1 MRIEQRKIRILACAI
16 ASIGVASGAALAEDG
31 YRNTYGF
38 GTTPTP
44 EELAAV
50 DIDAMGDGRGLP
62 PGRGS
67 YSTGKAVYEGK
78 CAACHGD
85 ELQGV
90 KEVSGPALI
99 GGRGTIGSKTSKPTI
114 ESFWP
119 YAPTVFDYVKRAMP
133 FNAPGSLSDDEIY
146 AVVAFILGE
155 AKITE
160 KNLEMDADTLAR
172 VRMPNRDG
180 FVSDPRP
187 DVFNFD

>member
-1 MRIEQRKIRILACAI
+1 MQIGKHKNGICAI
-16 ASIGVASGAALAEDG
+16 VIASFGIVSTGAFAGEG
-31 YRNTYGF
+31 YGGPYGF
-38 GTTPTP
+38 GTTPTA
-44 EELAAV
+44 EELAVV

-62 PGRGS
+62 PGSGR
-67 YSTGKAVYEGK
+67 YAEGKLIYAEK

-85 ELQGV
+85 VLEGV
-90 KEVSGPALI
+90 KDVSGPALI
-99 GGRGTIGSKTSKPTI
+99 GGRGTIGSENSKPTI

-133 FNAPGSLSDDEIY
+133 FDAPGSLSDDEIY

-155 AKITE
+155 AVIVAKDQ
-160 KNLEMDADTLAR
+160 EMNAETLAL

-180 FVSDPRP
+180 FVSDARP

>member
-1 MRIEQRKIRILACAI
+1 MQIGKHKNGICAIVIAGFGIVSTGILA
-16 ASIGVASGAALAEDG
+16 GEG
-31 YRNTYGF
+31 YGGPYGF
-38 GTTPTP
+38 GTTPTA

-62 PGRGS
+62 PGSGR
-67 YSTGKAVYEGK
+67 YAEGKLIYKEK

-85 ELQGV
+85 ALQGV
-90 KEVSGPALI
+90 KVVSGPALI
-99 GGRGTIGSKTSKPTI
+99 GGRGTIGSEKSKPTI

-155 AKITE
+155 AAIVTKDQ
-160 KNLEMDADTLAR
+160 EMNAETLAR

-180 FVSDPRP
+180 FVSDARP